1 VRGPAGSGAL
11 PWHGRCYVRAVAVDL
26 DRMLE
31 RCERGQWKLDEF
43 DWTRRPI
50 AMGPERER
58 EVCQYFV
65 DMSYIERLAGALFRS
80 LAERLEDPR
89 LRAIFASF
97 ALDELRH
104 SHAAARLADHFDVH
118 HHRVYTPSIAMVRFI
133 PYFIGMID
141 SLSPAFATSFILTGE
156 LILDVALLRGL
167 NEYVDDPLARAVVER
182 INQDESRHLA
192 MDMHMTE
199 HFAGASLEPLARVA
213 TNPWL
218 GADFWG
224 ALLWGPGFFADVFFR
239 PMAVL
244 DPSQEQLRDVMRRLR
259 RFYDRR
265 SVDGNP
271 AVEHFRGVA
280 AFFETNLGS
289 LLGTILEE
297 IFRRTVGVD
306 FAFVRAAATG
316 AESSAPSPHAG
327 QADHLTS
334 EPAVPHA

>member
-1 VRGPAGSGAL
+1 
-11 PWHGRCYVRAVAVDL
+11 VAVDL

-31 RCERGQWKLDEF
+31 RCERGQWTVDQF
-43 DWTRRPI
+43 DWTGRPI
-50 AMGPERER
+50 PMDPGRER
-58 EVCQYFV
+58 RVCQYYV

-80 LAERLEDPR
+80 LSERLEDPK

-97 ALDELRH
+97 AADELRH
-104 SHAAARLADHFDVH
+104 SHAAARLADYFDVH
-118 HHRVYTPSIAMVRFI
+118 HHRVYTPSVAMLRFI

-167 NEYVDDPLARAVVER
+167 NDYVDDPLARAVVER

-199 HFAGASLEPLARVA
+199 HFAGAPLASWASAA

-224 ALLWGPGFFADVFFR
+224 ALVWGPGFFADVFFA

-259 RFYDRR
+259 RFYDRA

-280 AFFETNLGS
+280 AFLETRVGSVLGA
-289 LLGTILEE
+289 ILEE
-297 IFRRTVGVD
+297 VFRRTAGVD
-306 FAFVRAAATG
+306 FAFVRAAATA
-316 AESSAPSPHAG
+316 AESSGVSPQDGQAG
-327 QADHLTS
+327 QLAS
-334 EPAVPHA
+334 ASVIQAR